1 MEKIFQNG
9 AKFTIIEQKK
19 RKFFQKF
26 KVQNPNLLL
35 KSRLSLNTTVYSTN
49 QDIERTLSINYV
61 DNLGGG
67 GSKIPEKVSTWVL
80 INMYMYHVD
89 MCLICTWSVK
99 RGVKTRENKQTK
111 KTEG

>member
-49 QDIERTLSINYV
+49 QDIERTLFINHV

-67 GSKIPEKVSTWVL
+67 GSKYL
-80 INMYMYHVD
+80 
-89 MCLICTWSVK
+89 
-99 RGVKTRENKQTK
+99 K
-111 KTEG
+111 KCPHWF